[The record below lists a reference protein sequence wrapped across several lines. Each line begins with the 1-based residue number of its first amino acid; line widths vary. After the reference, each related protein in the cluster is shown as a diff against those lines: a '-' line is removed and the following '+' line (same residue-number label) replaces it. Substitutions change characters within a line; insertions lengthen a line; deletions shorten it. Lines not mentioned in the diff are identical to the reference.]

1 MLCLKKE
8 SHSCFLH
15 LFISTITFL
24 GRWKA
29 RFWQLYIFQTL
40 TNPTPYTDLCL
51 PKSLHFSS
59 QHLWHLTK
67 FNIICF
73 SNLPMYF
80 SSICLF
86 LVFYVYSNLCVYL
99 VPLEKNI
106 NKGKQEDSLPLAS
119 SKIDGSLLSVSALF
133 CSVYILFYFSAAFL
147 SNREHQEY
155 STCTLFCFSTTKK
168 NPP

>member
-1 MLCLKKE
+1 MLFTFIYQYNYFSWQMESTVLATIHISTFNQPYTLHTSLSTKIPALQQSAPLASYQIQYYMFFKLANVFLIHLPFLVSLCL
-8 SHSCFLH
+8 
-15 LFISTITFL
+15 
-24 GRWKA
+24 
-29 RFWQLYIFQTL
+29 
-40 TNPTPYTDLCL
+40 
-51 PKSLHFSS
+51 
-59 QHLWHLTK
+59 
-67 FNIICF
+67 
-73 SNLPMYF
+73 
-80 SSICLF
+80 
-86 LVFYVYSNLCVYL
+86 
-99 VPLEKNI
+99 PLEKNI

>member
-1 MLCLKKE
+1 M
-8 SHSCFLH
+8 
-15 LFISTITFL
+15 
-24 GRWKA
+24 
-29 RFWQLYIFQTL
+29 RFWQLYIFQPL

-59 QHLWHLTK
+59 QHGWHLIK
-67 FNIICF
+67 FSIVFFFKLANVFLI
-73 SNLPMYF
+73 NLP
-80 SSICLF
+80 F

-106 NKGKQEDSLPLAS
+106 NMGKQEDSLLLAS
-119 SKIDGSLLSVSALF
+119 SKIDKNRLSVSALF

-155 STCTLFCFSTTKK
+155 SILPAPYSVFLLQRRILLKTESSLMQYGYK
-168 NPP
+168 

>member
-1 MLCLKKE
+1 ME
-8 SHSCFLH
+8 SAVLATIHISNFNQPHALRRSLSTKIPALQQSAPLASYQIQYYMFFKLANVFLIH
-15 LFISTITFL
+15 L
-24 GRWKA
+24 
-29 RFWQLYIFQTL
+29 
-40 TNPTPYTDLCL
+40 P
-51 PKSLHFSS
+51 
-59 QHLWHLTK
+59 
-67 FNIICF
+67 
-73 SNLPMYF
+73 
-80 SSICLF
+80 F